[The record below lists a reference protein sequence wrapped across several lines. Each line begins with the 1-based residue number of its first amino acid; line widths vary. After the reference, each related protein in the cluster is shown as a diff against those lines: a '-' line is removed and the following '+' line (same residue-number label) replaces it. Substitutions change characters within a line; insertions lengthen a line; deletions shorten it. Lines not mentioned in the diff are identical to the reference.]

1 MKRKIL
7 IVALGLGVLLGYGGF
22 LARLRHGPAKDG
34 PWAARRVAFER
45 RVAGLCAEA
54 ALDAR
59 AKAAQSGGAG
69 AGELS
74 KD

>member
-1 MKRKIL
+1 MKRRIL

-22 LARLRHGPAKDG
+22 LARLRHGPPKDG
-34 PWAARRVAFER
+34 PWAARRAAFER
-45 RVAGLCAEA
+45 RVASLCAEA

-59 AKAAQSGGAG
+59 AKGAAQGRSGGDD
-69 AGELS
+69 ER